1 MTELVRTQVAAVQ
14 GETCHAVC
22 RLMLDPE
29 EREEFDFVAL
39 NTAVIECKH
48 IAKQTQNPRDSES
61 AELLTSVASSA
72 QQRTLEF
79 GKLFREKSGDASTL
93 PFKSVVRSC
102 SHLSNWSS
110 LFAWSSST
118 SLLSSSM

>member
-1 MTELVRTQVAAVQ
+1 MP
-14 GETCHAVC
+14 AVC

-61 AELLTSVASSA
+61 AELLTGVASSA

-79 GKLFREKSGDASTL
+79 GKLFREKSGEASTL

-102 SHLSNWSS
+102 SHFVEPELTVRMVSS
-110 LFAWSSST
+110 FAAQQQLVT
-118 SLLSSSM
+118 